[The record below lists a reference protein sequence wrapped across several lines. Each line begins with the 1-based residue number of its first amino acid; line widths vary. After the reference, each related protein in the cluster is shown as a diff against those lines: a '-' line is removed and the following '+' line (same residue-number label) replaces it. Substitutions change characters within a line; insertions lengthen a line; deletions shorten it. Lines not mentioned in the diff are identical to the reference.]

1 MNNETRRL
9 DEDPEDEQPTDPVK
23 PDVEALP
30 AQTLPETIILH
41 VISTGEMIV
50 VPIKETIIVGRK
62 DPSQRVQPDLD
73 LTPFRAYQ
81 CGVSRSHAV
90 IFVKDNALWVRAL
103 STANGTQVNAIELSV
118 AQEHPLRDGDELRLG
133 ALRMKVVYV
142 AAPAA
147 SSST

>member
-1 MNNETRRL
+1 MPSETRRL
-9 DEDPEDEQPTDPVK
+9 DENLDEQPTDPMK
-23 PDVEALP
+23 PDIEPSPSQA
-30 AQTLPETIILH
+30 LPETLILH
-41 VISTGEMIV
+41 VISTGEMIP
-50 VPIKETIIVGRK
+50 VPIKDTIVVGRK
-62 DPSQRVQPDLD
+62 DPSQRIQPDLD
-73 LTPFRAYQ
+73 LTPYRGYQ

-118 AQEHPLRDGDELRLG
+118 AQEYPLRDGDELRLG

-142 AAPAA
+142 AAPA